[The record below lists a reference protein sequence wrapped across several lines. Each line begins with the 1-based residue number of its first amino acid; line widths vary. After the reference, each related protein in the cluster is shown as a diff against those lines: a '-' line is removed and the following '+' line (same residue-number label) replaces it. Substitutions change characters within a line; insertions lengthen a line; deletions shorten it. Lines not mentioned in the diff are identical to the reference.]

1 MPIGGPN
8 EKSRQALATI
18 RKAREVAGLDWD
30 GFGIQAQAQTR
41 GGDPARWKRHHDSWR
56 NLGCTH
62 LASVTHY
69 VGHGT
74 DVDAH
79 LGAAETYFESVRD

>member
-1 MPIGGPN
+1 MQPKCKHQGR
-8 EKSRQALATI
+8 SRSLAW
-18 RKAREVAGLDWD
+18 E

-41 GGDPARWKRHHDSWR
+41 GGDPEKWKQHHDSWR

-62 LASVTHY
+62 LAIVTHY